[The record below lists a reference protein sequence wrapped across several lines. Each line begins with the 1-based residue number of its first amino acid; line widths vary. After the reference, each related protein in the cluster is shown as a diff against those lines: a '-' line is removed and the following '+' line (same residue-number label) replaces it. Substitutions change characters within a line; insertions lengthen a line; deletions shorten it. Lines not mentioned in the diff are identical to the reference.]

1 MAKYLLAYHGGG
13 MPETE
18 EENARVLEAWNGWYH
33 TLGSSVVDGGNPIG
47 PARTVSADGSV
58 SDGGGANPITG
69 YTIIEATGLDAAVE
83 LSRSCPI
90 LAAGGSIEVCETFE
104 VM

>member
-18 EENARVLEAWNGWYH
+18 EEQQRVMAAWGVWYGQLGNA
-33 TLGSSVVDGGNPIG
+33 VVDPGNPVGDAMRVG
-47 PARTVSADGSV
+47 P
-58 SDGGGANPITG
+58 DGGVTTVGGDDPISG
-69 YTIIEATGLDAAVE
+69 YTIISADSLDDAVAKAQGN
-83 LSRSCPI
+83 PI
-90 LAAGGSIEVCETFE
+90 LAAGGSIEVCETFD